1 MERAKNIFKNKKVWS
16 VIIIAILIL
25 AIVWIVVARKQ
36 KQKEEQVS
44 EKVYQVKVMEAGETG
59 SDVTPT
65 LKTWERFSPNPRRTT
80 AYCNTFLEVNCI
92 PVLSF

>member
-1 MERAKNIFKNKKVWS
+1 MERAKNIFKNKKVWA

-44 EKVYQVKVMEAGETG
+44 EKVYQVKRYG
-59 SDVTPT
+59 S
-65 LKTWERFSPNPRRTT
+65 W
-80 AYCNTFLEVNCI
+80 
-92 PVLSF
+92 